1 MGKVRKWDSAV
12 GLGMAVVFLTSQA
25 SGEEPIRL
33 EERFSTGYQYHVSCR
48 VELSGGLTLPPE
60 KGQSV
65 GKPLTIKGESAIDYD
80 ERILTLGTKGEV
92 DKTARIYRRID
103 FQRMIGDQPQ
113 QSSIRAEVRR
123 LVVLR
128 LKNVEVPFSP
138 DGPLTWGEI
147 DLVRTDVFTPAL
159 VGLLPVAPVRTGD
172 RWVAANTAI
181 QELTDME
188 RINEGQVEC
197 RLEQVG
203 VVEKRRQARVAL
215 TGTVHGI
222 NEDGP
227 NRQQLEGYFY
237 FDLESHHLSYLSI
250 KGVSILL
257 DKDGKEMG
265 KIEGR
270 FVLTRQAP
278 QASKDLSDT
287 ALKGVTLEPNDD
299 NTMLLYDNF
308 DLGLRFLY
316 PRRWKVMSVQGRQV
330 AVEANGSGLLLTR
343 EPLLSV
349 PTGAQFL
356 GESKNWLEQQ
366 KGKIGRVEAPQRM
379 QTKQGEEEHFSLH
392 VDLQGQ
398 SVVMDYFVTRQ
409 ALGGATL
416 AARLLPKDLAGLR
429 KDVARIAASIQ
440 ITRTLTEEKGNRRQ
454 K

>member
-1 MGKVRKWDSAV
+1 
-12 GLGMAVVFLTSQA
+12 
-25 SGEEPIRL
+25 
-33 EERFSTGYQYHVSCR
+33 
-48 VELSGGLTLPPE
+48 
-60 KGQSV
+60 
-65 GKPLTIKGESAIDYD
+65 
-80 ERILTLGTKGEV
+80 
-92 DKTARIYRRID
+92 
-103 FQRMIGDQPQ
+103 
-113 QSSIRAEVRR
+113 
-123 LVVLR
+123 
-128 LKNVEVPFSP
+128 
-138 DGPLTWGEI
+138 
-147 DLVRTDVFTPAL
+147 
-159 VGLLPVAPVRTGD
+159 
-172 RWVAANTAI
+172 
-181 QELTDME
+181 
-188 RINEGQVEC
+188 
-197 RLEQVG
+197 
-203 VVEKRRQARVAL
+203 VEKRRQARVAL